1 MTQKIPTS
9 VFSLVILA
17 VSAAPAFAQTSLN
30 QADMQAEMQQMM
42 AAMQAMQ
49 QCMAGL
55 DENSLQRLEARGD
68 RMDGE
73 IRALCAAGK
82 RDEAQ
87 RKAVAFSAEFMS
99 DPAART
105 MQACAE
111 RLAEQM
117 ESQMIP
123 SMRFMDLDD
132 ESDTH
137 VCDES
142 EN

>member
-1 MTQKIPTS
+1 MTNKIATS
-9 VFSLVILA
+9 VFGLVVLA
-17 VSAAPAFAQTSLN
+17 ASASPAFAQTPLN
-30 QADMQAEMQQMM
+30 QADMQAEMQRMM

-55 DENSLQRLEARGD
+55 DEDSLQRLGTRGEQ
-68 RMDGE
+68 MDGE
-73 IRALCAAGK
+73 IKVLCAAGK

-87 RKAVAFSAEFMS
+87 RKAVAFGAEFMS
-99 DPAART
+99 DPSART
-105 MQACAE
+105 MQVCAE

-117 ESQMIP
+117 ESEMMP

-132 ESDTH
+132 DSDTH

-142 EN
+142 EY